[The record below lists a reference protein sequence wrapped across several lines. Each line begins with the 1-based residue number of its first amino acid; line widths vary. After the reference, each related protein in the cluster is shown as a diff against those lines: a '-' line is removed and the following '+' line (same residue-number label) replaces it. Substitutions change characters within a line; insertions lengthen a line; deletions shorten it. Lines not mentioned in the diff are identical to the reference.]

1 MRTGGD
7 FHKDLEKDLKGSTFS
22 AIFRREKSRLHLAE
36 RLRKVMLESRL
47 SIRRIAH
54 LMGTSKSQVMRM
66 ISDPEANVGLD
77 SLIKFTAVVGRRL
90 EITIK

>member
-1 MRTGGD
+1 
-7 FHKDLEKDLKGSTFS
+7 
-22 AIFRREKSRLHLAE
+22 
-36 RLRKVMLESRL
+36 
-47 SIRRIAH
+47 
-54 LMGTSKSQVMRM
+54 M